1 MSSNVKILRN
11 FKKPDTVGKHHL
23 LLCLTGVNKGTS
35 YIIENDRVTMGRA
48 DEADIV
54 IKDIKSSRIHAELK
68 RVGPDLYLTD
78 LKSHNG
84 IMVNDL
90 KIKQHKLASNDKVI
104 IGQTIYKYSRVDIDE
119 PTKIFT
125 REEAAQTLNSG
136 ETKKDKK
143 LNLTLLII
151 TLLAVLVFL
160 IPDEEPKGPKART
173 TERVKIQDIDDSYT
187 QALLKKKKKS
197 DQELKKKLSVIFQR
211 GLRELREKNFFRAI
225 AEFERALALSPN
237 DPLGDF
243 YLQKA
248 KDALNQEIETLFI
261 NASRDYQ
268 AIKYEG
274 ALVSYCGIIRLL
286 YNYPE
291 DERYKNAKERIKDLE
306 GKLGLDEGEVN
317 CIKQ

>member
-1 MSSNVKILRN
+1 MSQNIKILKN
-11 FKKPDTVGKHHL
+11 FKKPDTVGNHHV
-23 LLCLTGVNKGTS
+23 LLCLTGINKGLS
-35 YIIENDRVTMGRA
+35 YIIQNDRATLGRA
-48 DEADIV
+48 DEADIIV
-54 IKDIKSSRIHAELK
+54 KDIKSSRIHAELK
-68 RVGPDLYLTD
+68 IVGAELFLTD

-90 KIKQHKLASNDKVI
+90 KVKQHKLVPNDKII
-104 IGQTIYKYSRVDIDE
+104 IGQTIYKYNKIDISE
-119 PTKIFT
+119 PTKVFN
-125 REEAAQTLNSG
+125 REEAAQDLDPQEEG
-136 ETKKDKK
+136 KDKK
-143 LNLTLLII
+143 LNITLLII
-151 TLLAVLVFL
+151 ILLAVLVFL
-160 IPDEEPKGPKART
+160 IPDEEPKGKKSKKRKA
-173 TERVKIQDIDDSYT
+173 KIQDIDDSYT
-187 QALLKKKKKS
+187 QALLKRKKKS
-197 DQELKKKLSVIFQR
+197 DQALKKKLNVIFQR

-268 AIKYEG
+268 GIKYEG

-291 DERYKNAKERIKDLE
+291 DERYKNAMERIKDLE

-317 CIKQ
+317 CTK